1 MLKEKLNKV
10 KELAV
15 KDDGTGNKKKIENL
29 VVFIILLIITV
40 LAINFIWNDGKEKTE
55 KNSGQNGKQLAEQ
68 DKVDENTS
76 ITSEG
81 GEEELASK
89 IKNIL
94 SKISGVGEVEV
105 LITYTESSQTVAMYN
120 ENTKETSTEEKDDTG
135 GTRIIKESDTQ
146 KDVIYQE
153 ENGEKKPITQKTIM
167 PKIEGAIIT
176 AEGAADG
183 NVKAD
188 IIQAVEAVT
197 GLATHK
203 IQVFE
208 MQEKER

>member
-1 MLKEKLNKV
+1 MLKEKLNMV

-105 LITYTESSQTVAMYN
+105 LIT
-120 ENTKETSTEEKDDTG
+120 
-135 GTRIIKESDTQ
+135 
-146 KDVIYQE
+146 
-153 ENGEKKPITQKTIM
+153 
-167 PKIEGAIIT
+167 
-176 AEGAADG
+176 
-183 NVKAD
+183 
-188 IIQAVEAVT
+188 
-197 GLATHK
+197 
-203 IQVFE
+203 
-208 MQEKER
+208 

>member
-146 KDVIYQE
+146 KDVMYQE

-183 NVKAD
+183 NVKTN